1 MGRHHTPLRKR
12 IFNKSCCNTFQS
24 ISVALINSMRL
35 SSGGIWR
42 VSICKSLP
50 CRLTI
55 KVPSGMRMTPFTR
68 SAGFNRTHSNNG
80 TVSKTV
86 LASNTQPQLR
96 YPCPRFNARRQGS
109 APFRRNA
116 ANPLAVMCRDD
127 VYQKEVRLYYCVV
140 GRAGPR
146 RVCHIRYDTAAAIM
160 AAFVAIVVTPR
171 YRPSG
176 KCLAC

>member
-80 TVSKTV
+80 TVSKRCWHQIPSHSSDT
-86 LASNTQPQLR
+86 LAPDLM
-96 YPCPRFNARRQGS
+96 PDARVRPLS
-109 APFRRNA
+109 DVMRLIL
-116 ANPLAVMCRDD
+116 LAVMCRDD